1 MSDHRP
7 DNTDDPELDALYRS
21 AGSAQPPKHLD
32 DAILALAAKKPDAAP
47 KLRWAAPLASAAIV
61 LLAVGVFVNQPQESA
76 VEIRTESQMELRGAM
91 DVTTGMEEFEGMEG
105 MEIMPVTAAEPARQ
119 SFNLEPSNKISN
131 KLSRTA
137 STEADSIEEIA
148 VVAPTP
154 QALPALAKPKSR
166 FRALQSFAS
175 VRTRMFEH
183 EDCQP
188 LLLPEDAT
196 GVIKD
201 EFGGTFRTQGAEKKV
216 QCESGE
222 WVHTDIPTKGQ
233 TPQER

>member
-1 MSDHRP
+1 MPTKSSEPECKSMSDHRP
-7 DNTDDPELDALYRS
+7 DNTDDPELDALYLS
-21 AGSAQPPKHLD
+21 AGSAKPPKHLD
-32 DAILALAAKKPDAAP
+32 DAILALAKKKPDAAL

-91 DVTTGMEEFEGMEG
+91 DVTSAMEEMEG
-105 MEIMPVTAAEPARQ
+105 MEVMPATVAEPARR
-119 SFNLEPSNKISN
+119 SFNLESSNKISN

-137 STEADSIEEIA
+137 STEADSIKEIS

-154 QALPALAKPKSR
+154 QAQPALAKPKSR

-175 VRTRMFEH
+175 VRTRTFEH

-196 GVIKD
+196 EVIKD
-201 EFGGTFRTQGAEKKV
+201 EFGGTFRTQGAEK
-216 QCESGE
+216 
-222 WVHTDIPTKGQ
+222 
-233 TPQER
+233 